1 MKMSRRG
8 IKKSLSRFLSIVSI
22 VALGTGFL
30 AGLMATAPDM
40 LMSANDY
47 YRENKTYDF
56 MVRGTLGVTD
66 SDQEAL
72 QNEKYIDK
80 TELIYQKDMIFE
92 DENKE
97 SLTTRLMEKNFQ
109 NGRLKTDLNDLVLV
123 DGRMPKT
130 KDECVV
136 EVPNMY
142 SYKGKHGMKYKDKE
156 SDKTYKTVGI
166 VKSSFY
172 ISEFGDVT
180 NVGSGRITLG
190 MYVMP
195 QKERKTFTTIYAT
208 AQKDSAIDTYSDEY
222 IDNVIKKN
230 EDDLKALGNVQS
242 KERAEEVKNTQ
253 LKKIQKE
260 ENKLKNEKD
269 KAYNELAKA
278 KAELNSNKAE
288 VNKGFNEIAKGR
300 KDLDLAKAKLI
311 NQENKLDKV
320 APQIEEAK
328 KALEAGYPVTDQV
341 KKQIAEYDKGREQ
354 IAAGKVEIENKYNYL
369 ENQEKSLITAT
380 KVINNG
386 YETYNINKEKADKE
400 FAKAAKEIENAKEKV
415 KDIDNSKWI
424 INDRLDNIGISNFE
438 KDVDKIAAIA
448 KLFPIFF
455 FLVAALVA
463 LTTMTRMIEEERSQ
477 IGCLKSLGYDNK
489 VIRNYYLGY
498 GLLAT
503 IIGSVV
509 GQAIGFYIFPKVI
522 SGAYAMMYN
531 LPPTTIKFIPIISV
545 WVTAAIIAC
554 ILLTSYLACRQELKE
569 KPASLLLPKAPP
581 AGKRIFLERITPI
594 WSRLKFTRKVT
605 LRNLFRYKKRFLMTI
620 IGIAG
625 CFALLVTGFGVKG
638 SIGNIVGLQYGE
650 LYNYDYTI
658 LLDKEDFK
666 PSSKYIT
673 DYQYLRD
680 EAGKVKS
687 SKSNEDVTL
696 KIVKDPEEFGKFVT
710 LRDRKSHQE
719 YKLTNEGVIITEK
732 TCEILGISIG
742 DSVTVVDNSGNQA
755 KVKVTGISENY
766 VDSFCYFSED
776 YFNEAY
782 NRNIKYNSMIAMGNY
797 DEGYTSDEITEY
809 LLKQEGAIFVNSSKD
824 IEETFSDS
832 VKNIDYIIYVLI
844 VAAGALA
851 VIVLYNLTN
860 VNICERKKELATIK
874 VLGFYQ
880 REVASYIFREI
891 NILSYIGIVFGVPLG
906 IMLHQFVIRT
916 AEVGGIMFGR
926 SISLISFVLAA
937 ILTVLFTLFVNLI
950 MGKKIKDIDMASS
963 MKAND

>member
-1 MKMSRRG
+1 
-8 IKKSLSRFLSIVSI
+8 
-22 VALGTGFL
+22 
-30 AGLMATAPDM
+30 MATAPDM
-40 LMSANDY
+40 LISANDY
-47 YRENKTYDF
+47 YRDNKTYDF
-56 MVRGTLGVTD
+56 MVRGTLGLKTRDERVL
-66 SDQEAL
+66 QE
-72 QNEKYIDK
+72 EDYIDK

-92 DENKE
+92 DENNE
-97 SLTTRLMEKNFQ
+97 SLTTRLMEKNFKSG
-109 NGRLKTDLNDLVLV
+109 NLKTDVNDLVLV

-136 EVPNMY
+136 EFPNMY
-142 SYKGKHGMKYKDKE
+142 AYKGKLGMEYKDKD

-190 MYVMP
+190 MYVIP
-195 QKERKTFTTIYAT
+195 QKERKTFTALYAT
-208 AQKDSAIDTYSDEY
+208 AKKDPNLDTYSDEY
-222 IDNVIKKN
+222 EKDVIKNN
-230 EDDLKALGNVQS
+230 EDDLKALGKIQS
-242 KERAEEVKNTQ
+242 KDRTKEVKDEQ
-253 LKKIQKE
+253 LKKIKKE
-260 ENKLKNEKD
+260 EKKLKDEKN
-269 KAYNELAKA
+269 KVYKELADG
-278 KAELNSNKAE
+278 KAELNSNMAE
-288 VNKGFNEIAKGR
+288 VNNGFNEIADGR
-300 KDLDLAKAKLI
+300 NQLKSAEANLV
-311 NQENKLDKV
+311 NQEKELDKV
-320 APQIEEAK
+320 APQIEEAR
-328 KALEAGYPVTDQV
+328 KALEAGYPVSDEV
-341 KKQIAEYDKGREQ
+341 KAQIAAYDKGSQQ
-354 IAAGKVEIENKYNYL
+354 IAAGKVEIANKHKYL
-369 ENQEKSLITAT
+369 DSQERSLVSAKKT
-380 KVINNG
+380 INNG
-386 YETYNINKEKADKE
+386 YATYNVNKAKADKE
-400 FAKAAKEIENAKEKV
+400 FAKADKEIKDAKEKV
-415 KDIDNSKWI
+415 KDIEDAKWI

-477 IGCLKSLGYDNK
+477 IGCLKSLGYNNK

-503 IIGSVV
+503 IIGSIV
-509 GQAIGFYIFPKVI
+509 GQAVGFYIFPKVI

-545 WVTAAIIAC
+545 WVTAAITAC

-581 AGKRIFLERITPI
+581 AGKRILLERITPI

-658 LLDKEDFK
+658 VLDKEDFK

-687 SKSNEDVTL
+687 SKKKEDVTL
-696 KIVKDPEEFGKFVT
+696 KIVKDPKAFGEFVT
-710 LRDRKSHQE
+710 LRDRKSHDE
-719 YKLTNEGVIITEK
+719 YKLTDEGVIITEK
-732 TCEILGISIG
+732 TCENLGVDIG
-742 DSVTVVDNSGNQA
+742 DSVTVIDNSGNEA

-766 VDSFCYFSED
+766 VDSFCYFTED
-776 YFNEAY
+776 YFNDEY

-809 LLKQEGAIFVNSSKD
+809 LLKQEGAIFVSSSKD
-824 IEETFSDS
+824 IEKTFSDS

-860 VNICERKKELATIK
+860 VNIGERKKELATIK
-874 VLGFYQ
+874 VLGFYR
-880 REVASYIFREI
+880 REVSSYIFREI
-891 NILSYIGIVFGVPLG
+891 NILSYIGIVCGIPLG

-916 AEVGGIMFGR
+916 AEVGGVMFGR
-926 SISLISFVLAA
+926 SISIVSFVLAA
-937 ILTVLFTLFVNLI
+937 VLTVFFTLLVNLI
-950 MGKKIKDIDMASS
+950 MRKKIKDIDMVES

>member
-1 MKMSRRG
+1 
-8 IKKSLSRFLSIVSI
+8 
-22 VALGTGFL
+22 
-30 AGLMATAPDM
+30 
-40 LMSANDY
+40 
-47 YRENKTYDF
+47 
-56 MVRGTLGVTD
+56 
-66 SDQEAL
+66 
-72 QNEKYIDK
+72 
-80 TELIYQKDMIFE
+80 
-92 DENKE
+92 
-97 SLTTRLMEKNFQ
+97 
-109 NGRLKTDLNDLVLV
+109 
-123 DGRMPKT
+123 
-130 KDECVV
+130 
-136 EVPNMY
+136 
-142 SYKGKHGMKYKDKE
+142 
-156 SDKTYKTVGI
+156 
-166 VKSSFY
+166 
-172 ISEFGDVT
+172 
-180 NVGSGRITLG
+180 
-190 MYVMP
+190 
-195 QKERKTFTTIYAT
+195 
-208 AQKDSAIDTYSDEY
+208 
-222 IDNVIKKN
+222 
-230 EDDLKALGNVQS
+230 
-242 KERAEEVKNTQ
+242 
-253 LKKIQKE
+253 
-260 ENKLKNEKD
+260 
-269 KAYNELAKA
+269 
-278 KAELNSNKAE
+278 
-288 VNKGFNEIAKGR
+288 
-300 KDLDLAKAKLI
+300 
-311 NQENKLDKV
+311 
-320 APQIEEAK
+320 
-328 KALEAGYPVTDQV
+328 
-341 KKQIAEYDKGREQ
+341 
-354 IAAGKVEIENKYNYL
+354 
-369 ENQEKSLITAT
+369 
-380 KVINNG
+380 
-386 YETYNINKEKADKE
+386 
-400 FAKAAKEIENAKEKV
+400 
-415 KDIDNSKWI
+415 
-424 INDRLDNIGISNFE
+424 
-438 KDVDKIAAIA
+438 
-448 KLFPIFF
+448 
-455 FLVAALVA
+455 
-463 LTTMTRMIEEERSQ
+463 
-477 IGCLKSLGYDNK
+477 
-489 VIRNYYLGY
+489 
-498 GLLAT
+498 
-503 IIGSVV
+503 
-509 GQAIGFYIFPKVI
+509 
-522 SGAYAMMYN
+522 
-531 LPPTTIKFIPIISV
+531 
-545 WVTAAIIAC
+545 
-554 ILLTSYLACRQELKE
+554 
-569 KPASLLLPKAPP
+569 
-581 AGKRIFLERITPI
+581 
-594 WSRLKFTRKVT
+594 
-605 LRNLFRYKKRFLMTI
+605 MTI